1 MMGSHSLRFQFGL
14 GECLEK
20 MCFLLNFCRIFWSS
34 CLRGIYRYLYK
45 ELSEQNQDL
54 WEFQTQCTEI
64 EEAVEAA
71 RMDRWVQSF
80 ASQNYD
86 SRLVSAA
93 QRDSRLASVAP
104 HDSRLANVA
113 QQTSAEDLTALRPP
127 EGQRMSHGLALSEP
141 SGKLVRKI
149 KG

>member
-1 MMGSHSLRFQFGL
+1 MGFQSLRFQFES
-14 GECLEK
+14 GECLEI
-20 MCFLLNFCRIFWSS
+20 MCFFLNFCRIFWSS

-80 ASQNYD
+80 TSQNF
-86 SRLVSAA
+86 
-93 QRDSRLASVAP
+93 DSRLASVAQ
-104 HDSRLANVA
+104 HI
-113 QQTSAEDLTALRPP
+113 SAEDLTAPQPL
-127 EGQRMSHGLALSEP
+127 EGQRMSHGLAQSEP
-141 SGKLVRKI
+141 SGKLVRK
-149 KG
+149 KVDNFLSYKKF

>member
-1 MMGSHSLRFQFGL
+1 MMMGSHCLRFQFGL
-14 GECLEK
+14 GECLEI
-20 MCFLLNFCRIFWSS
+20 MCFFLNFCRIFWSS

-80 ASQNYD
+80 TSQNF
-86 SRLVSAA
+86 
-93 QRDSRLASVAP
+93 DSRLASVAQ
-104 HDSRLANVA
+104 HDSRLASVA
-113 QQTSAEDLTALRPP
+113 QQISTEDLTAPQPL
-127 EGQRMSHGLALSEP
+127 EGQRISHGLAQSEP
-141 SGKLVRKI
+141 SGKLVRK
-149 KG
+149 KVDNFLSYKKF